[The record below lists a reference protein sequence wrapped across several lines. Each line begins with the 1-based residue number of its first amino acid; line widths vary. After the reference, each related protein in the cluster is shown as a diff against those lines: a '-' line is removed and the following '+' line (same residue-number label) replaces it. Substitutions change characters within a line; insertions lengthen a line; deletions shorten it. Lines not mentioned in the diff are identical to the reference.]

1 MRTKGGRL
9 TNRIIPATLAIAL
22 TLPCMA
28 IAADSYNLTSVYIG
42 GGGGKSQTQETDG
55 KSKTSG
61 KAFLGHE
68 FNKIFSLEAGYVD
81 LGKHDTGGSN
91 TVRER
96 GPFIEALVH
105 FAISESFSPFLK
117 GGVHRL
123 EVATRTS
130 TADTKESNTDPTWGA
145 GFNFNI
151 GEHMGVRLEWERFKS
166 KNHDTDFVSAN
177 IVHYYR

>member
-1 MRTKGGRL
+1 MRMNISRL
-9 TNRIIPATLAIAL
+9 SNRTIPATLAIAL
-22 TLPCMA
+22 TLPLMA
-28 IAADSYNLTSVYIG
+28 LAADGYNLNSVYVG
-42 GGGGKSQTQETDG
+42 GGGGKSQIQDTDG

-68 FNKIFSLEAGYVD
+68 FNKAFSLEAGYVD

-130 TADTKESNTDPTWGA
+130 TADTKESNTDPIWGA

-151 GEHMGVRLEWERFKS
+151 GEHMGVRLEWERFTS
-166 KNHDTDFVSAN
+166 KDQDTDLVSAN